1 MDQTKILEDV
11 NAGMV
16 NSIVTGNPVDVRSLL
31 GAVTEQDGR
40 IVKAEVDSFFGG
52 KHPELVL
59 KDSLFINVI
68 SGNFYTMVRT
78 GEHKR
83 NSGGRRIRVRETK
96 NIQFG
101 HLTFDL

>member
-40 IVKAEVDSFFGG
+40 IVKAEVDSFF
-52 KHPELVL
+52 
-59 KDSLFINVI
+59 
-68 SGNFYTMVRT
+68 
-78 GEHKR
+78 
-83 NSGGRRIRVRETK
+83 
-96 NIQFG
+96 
-101 HLTFDL
+101 